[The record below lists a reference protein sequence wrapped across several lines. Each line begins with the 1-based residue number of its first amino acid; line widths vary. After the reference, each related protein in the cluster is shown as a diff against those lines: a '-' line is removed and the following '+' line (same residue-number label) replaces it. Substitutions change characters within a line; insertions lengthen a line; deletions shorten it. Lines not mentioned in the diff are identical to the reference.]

1 MACFNSKD
9 MAVKLVMCM
18 RDERG
23 EINETL
29 KGKILLVKNK
39 GLQLALCNQLFQD

>member
-9 MAVKLVMCM
+9 MALKLVMCM

-23 EINETL
+23 EINENFER
-29 KGKILLVKNK
+29 KITSSEK
-39 GLQLALCNQLFQD
+39 